1 MLRVRSLA
9 KTYGETHALVDV
21 DLDAERGRVLGI
33 AGPNGAGKST
43 LVRILAGEETADA
56 GSIKF
61 DGEPLE
67 VADLEVAVVHQEP
80 QLFPNLTVGQN
91 LLAAA
96 EGTKWKWPRLSEGI
110 TSVLV
115 DMELL
120 AVAHRTLGTLPLAI
134 QQRTEIAR
142 AVLRNAPLVLF
153 DEPNSA
159 LTEEESQRLFEWMH
173 RVADRGA
180 VVLFISH
187 RLSEL
192 VQHSESVVVLRD
204 GRVASQLTG
213 TFTQEQIAR
222 ALVSDTKRGAWEEG
236 TPRAAGGDRPI
247 MRLKDWR
254 SRRGQ
259 FFVPELE
266 FREGEV
272 IAVVGVEGSGGR
284 EFVASLAGFEPVN
297 GRNELAAAGRLAQSP
312 GDAQYLPASRGTS
325 LFQNLSLAKNA
336 VARLGRG
343 RIASRSGLMRAREV
357 HALGESARSRYDVAC
372 RSVEQTIASLSG
384 GNQQKV
390 AIAATLAAGPRI
402 VAVEEPTRGVDV
414 GSRAEIHRI
423 LRDYARNGALVAA
436 FCTEVSEVMELAD
449 RVFVMDAGRLSAPL
463 DVNAYDSAATLAADV
478 TALERHSTVVAGLP
492 QEI

>member
-1 MLRVRSLA
+1 MLRVRNFA
-9 KTYGETHALVDV
+9 KTYGETRALVDV
-21 DLDAERGRVLGI
+21 DLDAEKGCVLGI

-43 LVRILAGEETADA
+43 LVRILAGEETSDA
-56 GSIKF
+56 GSITF
-61 DGEPLE
+61 DSVSLE

-96 EGTKWKWPRLSEGI
+96 EGTKWQWPRLSEDI
-110 TSVLV
+110 KSVLV
-115 DMELL
+115 DMELSS
-120 AVAHRTLGTLPLAI
+120 VAHRTLGTLPLAV

-142 AVLRNAPLVLF
+142 AVLRNAPIVLF

-159 LTEEESQRLFEWMH
+159 LTEDESQRLFDWMH

-192 VQHSESVVVLRD
+192 VEHSGSVVVLRD
-204 GRVASQLTG
+204 GRVASLLSG

-222 ALVSDTKRGAWEEG
+222 ALVSDTKRGLSNEAS
-236 TPRAAGGDRPI
+236 PRTGDDRPI
-247 MRLKDWR
+247 MRLEDWR

-259 FFVPELE
+259 FFIPELE
-266 FREGEV
+266 LHEGEV

-284 EFVASLAGFEPVN
+284 EFVASLAGFEPVH
-297 GRNELAAAGRLAQSP
+297 GRDELAATGRLAKSP
-312 GDAQYLPASRGTS
+312 GDAQYLPASRRTS

-343 RIASRSGLMRAREV
+343 RIASQLGVMRTRQV
-357 HALGESARSRYDVAC
+357 HALGESVRSRYDVTS
-372 RSVEQTIASLSG
+372 RSVDQTIAALSG

-390 AIAATLAAGPRI
+390 AIAATLAAGPKI

-449 RVFVMDAGRLSAPL
+449 RVFVMDAGRLSDPL
-463 DVNAYDSAATLAADV
+463 DVNAYDSAATLAGAV
-478 TALERHSTVVAGLP
+478 TALERHSR
-492 QEI
+492 